1 VTAKPQQGGGRADE
15 EPVPE
20 DAGAGGGSKAL
31 EGLARRLLT
40 VLGRVT
46 GLESTYLTMIH
57 WIEDQQEILFASN
70 TGKLEIPEGLRVIW
84 SDTLCRRAL
93 DGEASYTDDVPTTFP
108 DSEAARA
115 LGLRTYLTVPIR
127 GVDGSTW
134 GTLCGASSEQ
144 VLVDEDARLVMELL
158 SEMVAGQ
165 LERDLARQRLA
176 EANSRLEQANVDL
189 ARFAATASHDLRAPL
204 RRISAFSSLLVE
216 DYGDSLDENAR
227 EYLGYLEENTRH
239 LDRLVGALLDLS
251 KVTDQPLR
259 FEPVDLDALVVR
271 VRGLLGTAIEESG
284 AAVVAEGLGT
294 VPADPCLL
302 ERLVQNLVGNALAYQ
317 PRGQVPEV
325 VLTTTRTGDEIVL
338 RVADNGIGIPPGERE
353 IVFEAFRRL
362 VGDDT
367 PGTGLGLAVCRRIV
381 ERHDG
386 RIWVED
392 NDRGGT
398 TFAVALSAA
407 SG

>member
-1 VTAKPQQGGGRADE
+1 
-15 EPVPE
+15 VPE
-20 DAGAGGGSKAL
+20 DAGSGEGSKAL

-57 WIEDQQEILFASN
+57 WIEDQQEILFANN

-93 DGEASYTDDVPTTFP
+93 DGEASYTDDVPTTYP

-115 LGLRTYLTVPIR
+115 LGLRTYLTVPIK
-127 GVDGSTW
+127 GVGGETW

-144 VLVDEDARLVMELL
+144 IMVNEDARLVMELL

-165 LERDLARQRLA
+165 LERDLARQRLSKV
-176 EANSRLEQANVDL
+176 NSRLEQANLDL

-204 RRISAFSSLLVE
+204 RRIGAFSSLLVE
-216 DYGDSLDENAR
+216 DYGDSLDETAR
-227 EYLGYLEENTRH
+227 EYLGFLEDNTRH

-259 FEPVDLDALVVR
+259 CEPVDLDALVGR
-271 VRGLLGTAIEESG
+271 VRGLLGAAIEESG
-284 AAVVAEGLGT
+284 AAVVAEDLGT
-294 VPADPCLL
+294 VLGDPCLL

-317 PRGQVPEV
+317 PPGQVPEV
-325 VLTTTRTGDEIVL
+325 VLTTATAGDETVL
-338 RVADNGIGIPPGERE
+338 RVADNGVGIPPAERE
-353 IVFEAFRRL
+353 VVFEAFRRL
-362 VGDDT
+362 GRSDA

-381 ERHDG
+381 ERHEG
-386 RIWVED
+386 RIWVEG

-398 TFAVALSAA
+398 TFAVVLSAT
-407 SG
+407 SR